1 MARSKTRTRGVKSR
15 RRSKRGRGVTRN
27 KRRRKCPCQRGGIC
41 FSGSCVAM
49 GAMGAMKMMGAGWV
63 GKNVYRKYKSHSSR
77 SSYRRSGNKR
87 KIKRSENLELV
98 ESNKRKSFR
107 KSFRIEQD
115 NEKVTVN
122 GKERKYRTLKEA
134 TEKYNQVIKKCLKK
148 GFRRC

>member
-1 MARSKTRTRGVKSR
+1 MVRTKTRTRGIKSR
-15 RRSKRGRGVTRN
+15 RRSKRGVTKN
-27 KRRRKCPCQRGGIC
+27 KREKKCPCQRGGLC
-41 FSGSCVAM
+41 LSGSCV
-49 GAMGAMKMMGAGWV
+49 AMGAMKMMGAGWV

-122 GKERKYRTLKEA
+122 GKERKYKTLRKA

>member
-1 MARSKTRTRGVKSR
+1 MNQTRRSTR
-15 RRSKRGRGVTRN
+15 RRNTRRSQ
-27 KRRRKCPCQRGGIC
+27 KGGLC
-41 FSGSCVAM
+41 LSVACV
-49 GAMGAMKMMGAGWV
+49 GMGAMKMMGGLGV
-63 GKNVYRKYKSHSSR
+63 GIMGKKVYSKYKSHSSR

-98 ESNKRKSFR
+98 ESNKRKCFR
-107 KSFRIEQD
+107 KSFRIQQD

-148 GFRRC
+148 GFRKC

>member
-1 MARSKTRTRGVKSR
+1 MQAFVRSITKV
-15 RRSKRGRGVTRN
+15 VD
-27 KRRRKCPCQRGGIC
+27 
-41 FSGSCVAM
+41 V
-49 GAMGAMKMMGAGWV
+49 
-63 GKNVYRKYKSHSSR
+63 SHQ
-77 SSYRRSGNKR
+77 K
-87 KIKRSENLELV
+87 KRSENLELV

-122 GKERKYRTLKEA
+122 GKERKYKTLRKA